1 MTILKKSGNL
11 RKWSKTLGL
20 AFIVGLSSEVRLTAI
35 TSGFI
40 IAMSV
45 LMMSLFL
52 YSFEERRP
60 LAFILCCAVISPLI
74 RLMNEIYIRQDFGQS
89 LKEVIPDVCF
99 FIAYGIVY
107 SLLYR
112 MVFQEK
118 KTMRTFPIMIF
129 FADAVGNVVELSLRS
144 ILFQNNVI
152 TFHTIGIV
160 LCVAFFRTAI
170 MQIIVFAIESYS
182 NILLQH
188 EMDEE
193 FKRLLAQTSKLDG
206 EMYIIDK
213 NIAEMEDVMKQAYCL
228 YRELEAD
235 EQVPP
240 HFKKEAL
247 AIARLVHEIKGDYKG
262 VAEVIRTQFMYEPD
276 SGGMPMSDI
285 LSIEK
290 KDAETVLK
298 NKKIQ
303 AEIQTRIRNDFYV
316 KPYFEMISVIRNLL
330 MNSAEA
336 FGEKGGKI
344 KITVSKDEN
353 GYVIEESDNGPGMS
367 EECLQSIFLDGF
379 STKFDD
385 KTGNIQ
391 RGLGLPLVKDYVE
404 KKFKGTIQAESKE
417 GSYTRFLIRIPT
429 ETVAQWERGGSDEVL
444 HC

>member
-1 MTILKKSGNL
+1 
-11 RKWSKTLGL
+11 
-20 AFIVGLSSEVRLTAI
+20 
-35 TSGFI
+35 
-40 IAMSV
+40 
-45 LMMSLFL
+45 
-52 YSFEERRP
+52 
-60 LAFILCCAVISPLI
+60 
-74 RLMNEIYIRQDFGQS
+74 
-89 LKEVIPDVCF
+89 
-99 FIAYGIVY
+99 
-107 SLLYR
+107 
-112 MVFQEK
+112 
-118 KTMRTFPIMIF
+118 
-129 FADAVGNVVELSLRS
+129 
-144 ILFQNNVI
+144 
-152 TFHTIGIV
+152 
-160 LCVAFFRTAI
+160 
-170 MQIIVFAIESYS
+170 
-182 NILLQH
+182 
-188 EMDEE
+188 
-193 FKRLLAQTSKLDG
+193 
-206 EMYIIDK
+206 MYIIDK

-228 YRELEAD
+228 YRALEAD

-276 SGGMPMSDI
+276 SGGMTMSDI

-303 AEIQTRIRNDFYV
+303 AEIQTKVRSDFYV

-367 EECLQSIFLDGF
+367 EECMQSIFLDGF

-385 KTGNIQ
+385 KTGTIQ

-444 HC
+444 QC